1 MKKAFKDTAIGG
13 FLAKVAPSVI
23 DTVGNVLPPVKLLKG
38 LIDGD
43 QFIAPEDRAKLEQML
58 KEYELEELRMRLDD
72 VSDARQMQVE
82 ALKQDDKFSKRFVYW
97 LAAGSLLLGFA
108 YVFWITFGEIPQANQ
123 RFADT
128 ILGVVIATIITTIY
142 NFFFGSSD
150 GSKKKDV
157 STSLN
162 NHVSTSLNKQ

>member
-1 MKKAFKDTAIGG
+1 M
-13 FLAKVAPSVI
+13 AKVAPTIV

-58 KEYELEELRMRLDD
+58 REYELEELRMRLDD
-72 VSDARQMQVE
+72 VSDARRMQVE
-82 ALKQDDKFSKRFVYW
+82 ALKQDDKFSKRFIYW
-97 LAAGSLLLGFA
+97 LAAGALLVGFA
-108 YVFWITFGEIPQANQ
+108 YIFFITFSEIPPANQ

-128 ILGVVIATIITTIY
+128 ILGVVISTIITTIFA
-142 NFFFGSSD
+142 FFYGSSD

-157 STSLN
+157 LTKDN
-162 NHVSTSLNKQ
+162 NQ